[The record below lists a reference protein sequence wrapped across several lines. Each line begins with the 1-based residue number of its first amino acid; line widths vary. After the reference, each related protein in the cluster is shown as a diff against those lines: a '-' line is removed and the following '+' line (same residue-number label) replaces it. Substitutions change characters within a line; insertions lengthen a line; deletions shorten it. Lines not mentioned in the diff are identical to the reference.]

1 MSIHVM
7 AHKRVKNN
15 RRQVRGHRIP
25 AIAILACAPA
35 IVVSARAVFASAV
48 AVLGSATVLAV
59 VAAGASWPALGAS
72 GAHRWAPARQARRLS
87 LVENAQ
93 LHLTNEGEATLNE
106 RGQATG
112 TFDAPVTSRLKLSPG
127 HVTGTFVVY
136 PKGGSISGRAQ
147 ARFVVR
153 SSVGYYGG
161 TLTITRGTGAY
172 RHASGSNIGI
182 SGTINRLSFA
192 LTIKVNGWMS
202 L

>member
-1 MSIHVM
+1 M
-7 AHKRVKNN
+7 AHRRVENN
-15 RRQVRGHRIP
+15 RRRVRWHRVP
-25 AIAILACAPA
+25 AI
-35 IVVSARAVFASAV
+35 
-48 AVLGSATVLAV
+48 AVLGSATALAV
-59 VAAGASWPALGAS
+59 LVAGTSGPALGAS
-72 GAHRWAPARQARRLS
+72 GADRRVPARQARRLS

-93 LHLTNEGEATLNE
+93 LHLTNEGEATLDE

-112 TFDAPVTSRLKLSPG
+112 TFDAPVTSRLKITPG
-127 HVTGTFVVY
+127 HVTGTFAVH
-136 PKGGSISGRAQ
+136 PRGGSISGTAR

-153 SSVGYYGG
+153 NSVGYYGG